1 MDSVF
6 LQFLITTII
15 SVSSVFAAIFI
26 PWRIMRKQNNIA
38 IFDKR
43 FEIYKIV
50 KKIIAF
56 AEPVQKLKG
65 LPNNPNPSSGQ
76 LGVALLSIWCN
87 SEKLSN
93 QFWKE
98 DELKNNPQA
107 KIDLINAIDDCL
119 SNEIIILESSEFLFN
134 KKAYCFIDKLKSK
147 YSALIACIESSLFD
161 NNLDNFDE
169 IKTSFCNF
177 INEQKENIKYIEKEL
192 KL

>member
-1 MDSVF
+1 MDNVF
-6 LQFLITTII
+6 LQFLITTFI
-15 SVSSVFAAIFI
+15 SGFSVFAAIFI

-50 KKIIAF
+50 KKIMAF

-65 LPNNPNPSSGQ
+65 LPHNPNPSSGQ
-76 LGVALLSIWCN
+76 LGIALLSIWCN
-87 SEKLSN
+87 NENLTK
-93 QFWKE
+93 QYWKE
-98 DELKNNPQA
+98 NELRNNPQA

-134 KKAYCFIDKLKSK
+134 KKAYYFIDKLKSK
-147 YSALIACIESSLFD
+147 YSTLIACCESSLFD
-161 NNLDNFDE
+161 NNVENFDV

-177 INEQKENIKYIEKEL
+177 VNEKKENIKYLEKEL
-192 KL
+192 NL

>member
-1 MDSVF
+1 MDNVF
-6 LQFLITTII
+6 LQFIITTFI
-15 SVSSVFAAIFI
+15 SGFSVFAAIFI

-50 KKIIAF
+50 KKIMAF

-65 LPNNPNPSSGQ
+65 LPHNPNLSSGQ
-76 LGVALLSIWCN
+76 LGIALLSIWCN
-87 SEKLSN
+87 NENLTK
-93 QFWKE
+93 QYWKE
-98 DELKNNPQA
+98 NELRNNPQA

-134 KKAYCFIDKLKSK
+134 KKAYYFIDKLKSK
-147 YSALIACIESSLFD
+147 YSILIACCESSLFD
-161 NNLDNFDE
+161 NNVDNFDE

-177 INEQKENIKYIEKEL
+177 VNEKKDNIKYLEKEL